1 MMGSTLI
8 FRFLWAALVLLSVG
22 PAAAAEGGSGAAAC
36 AVPGGPAVAV
46 VKVIDGDTLSLA
58 DGRTVHIA
66 GIEAV
71 KAVSAEAPT
80 AQLAEAAARE
90 IGSLVGGGA
99 TVTVSPQPAVPDR
112 YGRTH
117 ADVQSADG
125 RSPGEA
131 LVMAGLARV
140 RLFPGE
146 KPCLAK
152 LLAAEA
158 AARAAGR
165 GLWALPIF
173 AVRSADDPSL
183 LARSGLYGLVE
194 GRIASV
200 GHGKR
205 LVFLDF
211 GPDYRSDFT
220 IMVPMAMV
228 GELPVPV
235 DALKDRRIRVRGV
248 IEESGGPAIRLG
260 APSDIE
266 LLDGN

>member
-1 MMGSTLI
+1 M
-8 FRFLWAALVLLSVG
+8 A
-22 PAAAAEGGSGAAAC
+22 
-36 AVPGGPAVAV
+36 
-46 VKVIDGDTLSLA
+46 KVIDGDTLRLA

-71 KAVSAEAPT
+71 KAASAAAST
-80 AQLAEAAARE
+80 ALLVEAASRKIE
-90 IGSLVGGGA
+90 SLVGGA
-99 TVTVSPQPAVPDR
+99 MVSVSPQPAAPDR
-112 YGRTH
+112 YGRVH
-117 ADVQSADG
+117 ADVRIADG

-146 KPCLAK
+146 NPCLAK
-152 LLAAEA
+152 LLAAESA
-158 AARAAGR
+158 VRAAGR

-183 LARSGLYGLVE
+183 LARSGLYGLVQ

-220 IMVPMAMV
+220 IMVPTAMV

-248 IEESGGPAIRLG
+248 IEESGGPAIRQG
-260 APSDIE
+260 GPGDIE
-266 LLDGN
+266 LLDGNDGN